1 MCLTGLLLAHWANRV
16 ERTGLMGFME
26 WSSPKHDGK
35 KLMERSWN
43 LEWSCFFFG
52 VECSQTGL
60 TPQLHKEV
68 WKKILEYQEKLLKI
82 IGAGMKIGSGAG
94 IHGVELSQTLLVQ
107 YYTKKLWIKSTSSF
121 AASWKIVVHEQTSPI
136 WFARLHFRLGK

>member
-1 MCLTGLLLAHWANRV
+1 MELSQTWWEKINGAELEFGV
-16 ERTGLMGFME
+16 EL
-26 WSSPKHDGK
+26 
-35 KLMERSWN
+35 
-43 LEWSCFFFG
+43 FFFG

-136 WFARLHFRLGK
+136 FNDIQWYENY